1 MLLDNKYQT
10 QSMAKTEVIRK
21 LNGIFIEF
29 TDKLIF
35 IKCVPTFNNILL
47 WSLQQEP
54 LETISLNTQ
63 DQTVKYIHPAAT
75 VSNTSATLR
84 EQEILHV
91 SKLNLTI
98 NPLFR
103 HCTSP
108 SPSKEPT
115 KYSPS
120 VNLLIKTSSHFSV
133 KDIAFIDEDVSENS
147 FCMVRWILPCKTII
161 V

>member
-1 MLLDNKYQT
+1 MYYLPNMFRLLTIFYSKY
-10 QSMAKTEVIRK
+10 
-21 LNGIFIEF
+21 
-29 TDKLIF
+29 
-35 IKCVPTFNNILL
+35 
-47 WSLQQEP
+47 LQQEP

-63 DQTVKYIHPAAT
+63 DQTAKYIPPTAAAI
-75 VSNTSATLR
+75 NTLSTLR

-91 SKLNLTI
+91 SQLNLTI
-98 NPLFR
+98 NPLFP

-147 FCMVRWILPCKTII
+147 FCTVR
-161 V
+161 